1 MSLEGY
7 GPEEEALGKAYD
19 ARLIRRLSVFLK
31 PYRHHIILAII
42 FLVIASAA
50 QLAGP
55 YLTKLAID
63 QHITCRK
70 YLQTTFLQERRGMNM
85 LPDQ

>member
-50 QLAGP
+50 Q
-55 YLTKLAID
+55 I
-63 QHITCRK
+63 
-70 YLQTTFLQERRGMNM
+70 F
-85 LPDQ
+85 